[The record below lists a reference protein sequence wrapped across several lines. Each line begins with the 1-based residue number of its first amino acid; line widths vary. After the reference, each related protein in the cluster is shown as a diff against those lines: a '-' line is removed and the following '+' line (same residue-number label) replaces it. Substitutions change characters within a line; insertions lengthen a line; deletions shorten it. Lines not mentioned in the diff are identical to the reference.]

1 MEKPPQRRTHAAG
14 LSGELSYPAPSA
26 QPPLAV
32 NEAAAVYRCVAV
44 YQAGPQERIAAIRDG
59 VPARRVDALARL
71 MHVSKDSLVAVLGL
85 SRATQ
90 GRKARADTVL
100 APEESE
106 RVLGIEALIGQ
117 AQAMMQEAGDP
128 SQFDAPRWMARWM
141 HAPLP
146 ALGGRTPA
154 SYLDT
159 VEGQKL
165 VSRLLAMMQGGAYA

>member
-1 MEKPPQRRTHAAG
+1 MEKPPLPPAHAAG
-14 LSGELSYPAPSA
+14 SSGEAPYPAPSTPA
-26 QPPLAV
+26 TLAV
-32 NEAAAVYRCVAV
+32 HEAAAVYRCVAV
-44 YQAGPQERIAAIRDG
+44 YQAGPQERIAAIREG

-71 MHVSKDSLVAVLGL
+71 MHVSKESLVAVLGL

-90 GRKARADTVL
+90 GRKARAGTVL

-117 AQAMMQEAGDP
+117 AQAMVQEAGDP
-128 SQFDAPRWMARWM
+128 AQFDAPRWMARWM

-154 SYLDT
+154 SYFDT

-165 VSRLLAMMQGGAYA
+165 VSRLLAMMRGGAYA